1 MMYIQTFIA
10 KQTNKNSL

>member
-1 MMYIQTFIA
+1 MYIQTFIA